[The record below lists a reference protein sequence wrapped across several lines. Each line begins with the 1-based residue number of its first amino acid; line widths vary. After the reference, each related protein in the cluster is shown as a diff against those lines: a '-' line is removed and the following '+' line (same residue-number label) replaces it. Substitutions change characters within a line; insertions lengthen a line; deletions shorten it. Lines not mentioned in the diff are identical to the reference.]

1 MSTWLMPN
9 IPGGVLRWADQLAR
23 MLMDIFNTFPVT
35 KTSTIMCF
43 NAALTPIMMKCFE
56 RLVKDHTISSLPPY
70 SAPSRTRITS
80 HEFGTSGVEDHVRM
94 LLVNLSSAFNTIIP
108 QQQPVLQRGG
118 EAEEM
123 IIESLHSSLKTAL
136 HQVSGGGDS

>member
-1 MSTWLMPN
+1 MTTPSLHCPH
-9 IPGGVLRWADQLAR
+9 IRPLPGHV
-23 MLMDIFNTFPVT
+23 
-35 KTSTIMCF
+35 
-43 NAALTPIMMKCFE
+43 
-56 RLVKDHTISSLPPY
+56 
-70 SAPSRTRITS
+70 S

>member
-1 MSTWLMPN
+1 
-9 IPGGVLRWADQLAR
+9 
-23 MLMDIFNTFPVT
+23 
-35 KTSTIMCF
+35 
-43 NAALTPIMMKCFE
+43 
-56 RLVKDHTISSLPPY
+56 
-70 SAPSRTRITS
+70 
-80 HEFGTSGVEDHVRM
+80 M

-136 HQVSGGGDS
+136 HQVSGGEIADILDVSLPAPDEESTSISSHPSQPRHDESVPTAVSASGLAAPTLTKPCKDDH